1 MKFFCSWLWCG
12 NINIMQETHNVG
24 LEIPRLAVPNLPGE
38 LAAKRRERP
47 RSPLNGQPVPKGR
60 AKGTPNKVTQT
71 LREAVEL
78 AARDC
83 HPQGLA
89 GWLVERAQ
97 GGVQDR
103 QIFAGLVGKVIPIQV
118 NQAVSGGVSISLNWL
133 GQRNIGTIAAQPR
146 VVDAQTIDLIE
157 HSDERRWITDA
168 NSTEPAAQG
177 LQDAQ
182 PAGLGQ
188 GSQGPAN
195 AAPRPVK
202 TLSRGAGADPPPPG
216 DPDMG
221 G

>member
-1 MKFFCSWLWCG
+1 MNS
-12 NINIMQETHNVG
+12 MQETHSAT
-24 LEIPRLAVPNLPGE
+24 LEIPRLAVPNEPPKLR
-38 LAAKRRERP
+38 AKTVDPKAPRG
-47 RSPLNGQPVPKGR
+47 RSPLTGAPVPMGR
-60 AKGTPNKVTQT
+60 QKGTPNKVTQT

-133 GQRNIGTIAAQPR
+133 GSRNIGTIAAQPR

-157 HSDERRWITDA
+157 HSEQRHWITDA
-168 NSTEPAAQG
+168 NSGDAASQG
-177 LQDAQ
+177 LQATQ
-182 PAGLGQ
+182 GAGLGQ
-188 GSQGPAN
+188 GSQSPVIAQPEGSE
-195 AAPRPVK
+195 RP
-202 TLSRGAGADPPPPG
+202 SRASRADPPPPI
-216 DPDMG
+216 DPGHG

>member
-1 MKFFCSWLWCG
+1 MS
-12 NINIMQETHNVG
+12 ETQLAAPPTNATK
-24 LEIPRLAVPNLPGE
+24 PRGKPFQKGHAGGPGRKPGE
-38 LAAKRRERP
+38 AIGLTR
-47 RSPLNGQPVPKGR
+47 
-60 AKGTPNKVTQT
+60 T
-71 LREAVEL
+71 LREAVEV

-89 GWLVERAQ
+89 GWLVDRAQ

-103 QIFAGLVGKVIPIQV
+103 QIFANMVGKVIPIQV

-133 GQRNIGTIAAQPR
+133 GSRNIGTIAAQPK
-146 VVDAQTIDLIE
+146 VIDAQTIDLIE
-157 HSDERRWITDA
+157 ESQPRRWIADE
-168 NSTEPAAQG
+168 NNAQG

-182 PAGLGQ
+182 GAWVGQ
-188 GSQGPAN
+188 GIQGPAN

-202 TLSRGAGADPPPPG
+202 TLSRGAGTDPPPPG

>member
-12 NINIMQETHNVG
+12 NINIMQETHNVSQSKNG
-24 LEIPRLAVPNLPGE
+24 VVGRKPNAGAFKKGHPGGPGRKPGE
-38 LAAKRRERP
+38 TVGVVR
-47 RSPLNGQPVPKGR
+47 
-60 AKGTPNKVTQT
+60 T

-103 QIFAGLVGKVIPIQV
+103 QIFANMVGKVIPIQV

-133 GQRNIGTIAAQPR
+133 GQRNIGTIAAQPK
-146 VVDAQTIDLIE
+146 VIDAQTIDLIE
-157 HSDERRWITDA
+157 HSDERRWITDGA
-168 NSTEPAAQG
+168 QGAAQPEPVG
-177 LQDAQ
+177 AAQ
-182 PAGLGQ
+182 QGLGHQ
-188 GSQGPAN
+188 GSQAPVN

-202 TLSRGAGADPPPPG
+202 TLSRGAGTDPPPPV